1 MANVPNKIHYKG
13 CHVCGCP
20 SRAIFA
26 ILPARCGLPFLV
38 VIFDTT

>member
-26 ILPARCGLPFLV
+26 ILPAQINFSLLPQP
-38 VIFDTT
+38 